1 MEFYTLASSSAG
13 NAALV
18 CHENTHILIDAGI
31 SCRRITQS
39 LAALSLTLDDLDGIL
54 ITHEHVD
61 HVRALGTLQ
70 KKHAVPLYASF
81 GTAAALDYPAPY
93 LHAFAADETFTI
105 KDLQIRSFRTSHDA
119 KESVGYRIESSDGS
133 LAVLTDTGFI
143 TDDAHDAALGA
154 DMLLLESN
162 HDVVMLKNGSYP
174 YYLKQRILGECGHL
188 SNETAAEFAVE
199 CVRAGTSDIL
209 LAHLSDENN
218 SPQLAEYT
226 VGRALQ
232 SSGLSVRLA
241 AAPRDTISEV
251 HVCRRSP
258 SFASE
263 N

>member
-18 CHENTHILIDAGI
+18 CHNDTRLLIDAGI

-39 LAALSLTLDDLDGIL
+39 LAVLDLTLDDLDGIL
-54 ITHEHVD
+54 ITHEHID

-93 LHAFAADETFTI
+93 LHAFAADEAFAI

-119 KESVGYRIESSDGS
+119 KESVGYRIESDAGS
-133 LAVLTDTGFI
+133 LAVLTDTGFV
-143 TDDAHDAALGA
+143 TDEAHDAALGA

-162 HDVVMLKNGSYP
+162 HDIVMLKNGGYP
-174 YYLKQRILGECGHL
+174 YYLKQRILSEYGHL
-188 SNETAAEFAVE
+188 SNDAAAEFAIE

>member
-13 NAALV
+13 NAALA
-18 CHENTHILIDAGI
+18 CHNDTHLLIDAGI

-39 LAALSLTLDDLDGIL
+39 LAVLNLTLDDLDGIL
-54 ITHEHVD
+54 ITHEHID
-61 HVRALGTLQ
+61 HVRGLTTLAQ
-70 KKHAVPLYASF
+70 KCPAPLYATF
-81 GTAAALDYPAPY
+81 GTAAAIQYPEPR
-93 LHAFAADETFTI
+93 LRAFATGKEFTI
-105 KDLQIRSFRTSHDA
+105 KDLHIRSFHTSHDA
-119 KESVGYRIESSDGS
+119 KESVGYRIESDAGS
-133 LAVLTDTGFI
+133 LAVLTDTGFV
-143 TDDAHDAALGA
+143 TDEAHDAALGA

-162 HDVVMLKNGSYP
+162 HDVVMLKNGGYP
-174 YYLKQRILGECGHL
+174 YYLKQRILSEYGHL
-188 SNETAAEFAVE
+188 SNDAAAEFAIE

>member
-162 HDVVMLKNGSYP
+162 HDVIMLKNGSYP

-188 SNETAAEFAVE
+188 SNEAAAEFAVE

-251 HVCRRSP
+251 HICRRSP

>member
-162 HDVVMLKNGSYP
+162 HDVIMLKNGSYP

-188 SNETAAEFAVE
+188 SNEAAAEFAVE

-218 SPQLAEYT
+218 SPELAEYT

>member
-18 CHENTHILIDAGI
+18 CHNDTHLLIDAGI

-39 LAALSLTLDDLDGIL
+39 LAALDHTLEGNDAIL
-54 ITHEHVD
+54 ITHEHID

-70 KKHAVPLYASF
+70 MKCAVPLYASR
-81 GTAAALDYPAPY
+81 GTAAALDYPAERV
-93 LHAFAADETFTI
+93 HAFTPGDAFTVGS
-105 KDLQIRSFRTSHDA
+105 LRALPFRSSLDA
-119 KESVGYRIESSDGS
+119 RESVGYRIVSGDGS
-133 LAVLTDTGFI
+133 LAVLTDTGYI
-143 TDDAHDAALGA
+143 TDEAHDLALGA
-154 DMLLLESN
+154 DTLLLEAN
-162 HDVVMLKNGSYP
+162 HDVEMLTTGPYP
-174 YYLKQRILGECGHL
+174 YPLKRRILGEYGHL
-188 SNETAAEFAVE
+188 SNEAAAEFAVE

>member
-18 CHENTHILIDAGI
+18 CHNDTHLLIDAGI

-39 LAALSLTLDDLDGIL
+39 LAVLDLTLDDLDGIL
-54 ITHEHVD
+54 ITHEHID

-93 LHAFAADETFTI
+93 LHAFAADEAFAI

-162 HDVVMLKNGSYP
+162 HDVVMLKNGDYP

-188 SNETAAEFAVE
+188 SNEAAAEFAIE

>member
-54 ITHEHVD
+54 ITHEHID

-162 HDVVMLKNGSYP
+162 HDVVMLKNGGYP

-188 SNETAAEFAVE
+188 SNEAAAEFAVE

-209 LAHLSDENN
+209 LAHLSGENN
-218 SPQLAEYT
+218 TPSLAEYA

-232 SSGLSVRLA
+232 ARGLSVRLA

-251 HVCRRSP
+251 HICRRSP

>member
-162 HDVVMLKNGSYP
+162 HDVIMLKNGSYP

-188 SNETAAEFAVE
+188 SNEAAAEFAVE

-232 SSGLSVRLA
+232 ASGLSVRLA

>member
-1 MEFYTLASSSAG
+1 MVQLD
-13 NAALV
+13 LV
-18 CHENTHILIDAGI
+18 
-31 SCRRITQS
+31 
-39 LAALSLTLDDLDGIL
+39 
-54 ITHEHVD
+54 
-61 HVRALGTLQ
+61 
-70 KKHAVPLYASF
+70 
-81 GTAAALDYPAPY
+81 
-93 LHAFAADETFTI
+93 
-105 KDLQIRSFRTSHDA
+105 
-119 KESVGYRIESSDGS
+119 
-133 LAVLTDTGFI
+133 DTGKAPHKVQVPI
-143 TDDAHDAALGA
+143 A
-154 DMLLLESN
+154 
-162 HDVVMLKNGSYP
+162 
-174 YYLKQRILGECGHL
+174 
-188 SNETAAEFAVE
+188 AAEFAIE

>member
-18 CHENTHILIDAGI
+18 CHNDTHLLIDAGI

-54 ITHEHVD
+54 ITHEHID

-93 LHAFAADETFTI
+93 LHAFAADEAFAI

-162 HDVVMLKNGSYP
+162 HDVIMLKNGSYP
-174 YYLKQRILGECGHL
+174 YYLKQRILSEYGHL
-188 SNETAAEFAVE
+188 SNDAAAEFAIE

>member
-18 CHENTHILIDAGI
+18 CHENTHILIDVGI

-54 ITHEHVD
+54 ITHEHID

-70 KKHAVPLYASF
+70 KKHAIPLYASF
-81 GTAAALDYPAPY
+81 GTAAAISYPAPY

-188 SNETAAEFAVE
+188 SNEAAAEFAVE

>member
-18 CHENTHILIDAGI
+18 CHNDTHLLIDAGI

-39 LAALSLTLDDLDGIL
+39 LAVLDLTLDDLDGIL
-54 ITHEHVD
+54 ITHEQDLHV
-61 HVRALGTLQ
+61 
-70 KKHAVPLYASF
+70 
-81 GTAAALDYPAPY
+81 
-93 LHAFAADETFTI
+93 
-105 KDLQIRSFRTSHDA
+105 RSFRTSHDA
-119 KESVGYRIESSDGS
+119 KESVGYRIESDAGS
-133 LAVLTDTGFI
+133 LAVLTDTGFV
-143 TDDAHDAALGA
+143 TDEAHDAALGA

-162 HDVVMLKNGSYP
+162 HDVVMLKNGGYP
-174 YYLKQRILGECGHL
+174 YYLKQRILSEYGHL
-188 SNETAAEFAVE
+188 SNDAAAEFAIE

>member
-18 CHENTHILIDAGI
+18 CHNDTHLLIDAGI

-39 LAALSLTLDDLDGIL
+39 LAVLDLTLDDLDGIL
-54 ITHEHVD
+54 ITHEHID

-93 LHAFAADETFTI
+93 LHAFAADEAFAI

-162 HDVVMLKNGSYP
+162 HDVIMLKNGSYP
-174 YYLKQRILGECGHL
+174 YYLKQRILSEYGHL
-188 SNETAAEFAVE
+188 SNDAAAEFAIE

>member
-133 LAVLTDTGFI
+133 LAVLTDTGYI
-143 TDDAHDAALGA
+143 TDEAHDLALGA

-162 HDVVMLKNGSYP
+162 HDVVMLKNGGYP

-188 SNETAAEFAVE
+188 SNEAAAEFAVE

-218 SPQLAEYT
+218 SPELAEYT

-241 AAPRDTISEV
+241 VAPRDTISEV

>member
-13 NAALV
+13 NAALI

-54 ITHEHVD
+54 ITHEHID

-162 HDVVMLKNGSYP
+162 HDVIMLKNGGYP

-188 SNETAAEFAVE
+188 SNEAAAEFAVE

-218 SPQLAEYT
+218 SRSLPNTPSA
-226 VGRALQ
+226 
-232 SSGLSVRLA
+232 VR
-241 AAPRDTISEV
+241 
-251 HVCRRSP
+251 CRQ
-258 SFASE
+258 AG
-263 N
+263 

>member
-18 CHENTHILIDAGI
+18 CHNDTHLLIDAGI

-54 ITHEHVD
+54 ITHEHID

-93 LHAFAADETFTI
+93 LHAFAADETFAI

-162 HDVVMLKNGSYP
+162 HDVIMLKNGDYP

-188 SNETAAEFAVE
+188 SNEAAAEFAVE

-218 SPQLAEYT
+218 SPELAEYT

-241 AAPRDTISEV
+241 TAPRDTISEV

>member
-18 CHENTHILIDAGI
+18 CHNDTHLLIDAGI

-39 LAALSLTLDDLDGIL
+39 LAVLDLTLDDLDGIL
-54 ITHEHVD
+54 ITHEHID
-61 HVRALGTLQ
+61 HVRGLGTLQ
-70 KKHAVPLYASF
+70 KKHAIPLYASF

-93 LHAFAADETFTI
+93 LHAFAADETLAI

-133 LAVLTDTGFI
+133 LAVLTDTGYI
-143 TDDAHDAALGA
+143 TDEAHDLALGA

-162 HDVVMLKNGSYP
+162 HDVVMLKNGGYP

-188 SNETAAEFAVE
+188 SNEAAAEFAVE

>member
-18 CHENTHILIDAGI
+18 CHNDTHLLIDAGI

-61 HVRALGTLQ
+61 HVRGLGTLQ
-70 KKHAVPLYASF
+70 KKHAIPLYASF

-93 LHAFAADETFTI
+93 LHAFAADETFAI
-105 KDLQIRSFRTSHDA
+105 KDLHVRSFRTSHDA

-133 LAVLTDTGFI
+133 LAVLTDIGYI
-143 TDDAHDAALGA
+143 TDEAHDLALGA

-162 HDVVMLKNGSYP
+162 HDVVMLKNGGYP

-188 SNETAAEFAVE
+188 SNEAAAEFAVE

-232 SSGLSVRLA
+232 SSGLRVRLA
-241 AAPRDTISEV
+241 TAPRDTISEV

>member
-18 CHENTHILIDAGI
+18 CHNDTHLLIDAGI

-39 LAALSLTLDDLDGIL
+39 IAVLDLTLDDLDGIL
-54 ITHEHVD
+54 ITHEHID
-61 HVRALGTLQ
+61 HVRGLGTLQ
-70 KKHAVPLYASF
+70 KKHAIPLYASF

-93 LHAFAADETFTI
+93 LHAFAADETFAI

-133 LAVLTDTGFI
+133 LAVLTDTGYI
-143 TDDAHDAALGA
+143 TDEAHDLALGA

-162 HDVVMLKNGSYP
+162 HDVVMLKNGGYP

-188 SNETAAEFAVE
+188 SNEAAAEFAVE

>member
-54 ITHEHVD
+54 ITHEHID

-162 HDVVMLKNGSYP
+162 HDVIMLKNGSYP

-188 SNETAAEFAVE
+188 SNEAAAEFAVE

-232 SSGLSVRLA
+232 ASGLSVRLA

>member
-18 CHENTHILIDAGI
+18 CHNDTHLLIDAGI

-54 ITHEHVD
+54 ITHEHID

-93 LHAFAADETFTI
+93 LHAFAADETFAI

-162 HDVVMLKNGSYP
+162 HDVIMLKNGDYP

-188 SNETAAEFAVE
+188 SNEAAAEFAVE

>member
-18 CHENTHILIDAGI
+18 CHNDTHLLIDAGI

-39 LAALSLTLDDLDGIL
+39 LAVLNLTLDDLDGIL
-54 ITHEHVD
+54 ITHEHID

-70 KKHAVPLYASF
+70 KKCAVPLYASR
-81 GTAAALDYPAPY
+81 GTAAALDYPAERV
-93 LHAFAADETFTI
+93 HAFTPGDALTVGSLRA
-105 KDLQIRSFRTSHDA
+105 LPFRTSHDA
-119 KESVGYRIESSDGS
+119 RESVGYRIESGDGS
-133 LAVLTDTGFI
+133 LAVLTDTGCI
-143 TDDAHDAALGA
+143 TDEAHDLALGA
-154 DMLLLESN
+154 DTLLLEAN
-162 HDVVMLKNGSYP
+162 HDVEMLTTGPYP
-174 YYLKQRILGECGHL
+174 YPLKRRILGEYGHL
-188 SNETAAEFAVE
+188 SNEAAAEFAVE

-209 LAHLSDENN
+209 LAHLSGENN
-218 SPQLAEYT
+218 TPSLAEYA

-232 SSGLSVRLA
+232 ARGLSVRLA

-251 HVCRRSP
+251 HICRRSP

>member
-18 CHENTHILIDAGI
+18 CHNDTHLLIDAGI

-39 LAALSLTLDDLDGIL
+39 LAVLDLTLDDLDGIL
-54 ITHEHVD
+54 ITHEHID

-93 LHAFAADETFTI
+93 LHAFAADEAFAI

-162 HDVVMLKNGSYP
+162 HDVVMLKNGGYP
-174 YYLKQRILGECGHL
+174 YYLKQRILSEYGHL
-188 SNETAAEFAVE
+188 SNDAAAEFAIE

>member
-54 ITHEHVD
+54 ITHEHID

-70 KKHAVPLYASF
+70 KKHAVPLYASI
-81 GTAAALDYPAPY
+81 GTAAAISYPAPY

-162 HDVVMLKNGSYP
+162 HDVVMLKNGGYP
-174 YYLKQRILGECGHL
+174 YYLKQRILSEY
-188 SNETAAEFAVE
+188 
-199 CVRAGTSDIL
+199 
-209 LAHLSDENN
+209 

-232 SSGLSVRLA
+232 ASGLSVRLS

-251 HVCRRSP
+251 HICRRSP

>member
-54 ITHEHVD
+54 ITHEHID

-162 HDVVMLKNGSYP
+162 HDVIMLKNGSYP
-174 YYLKQRILGECGHL
+174 YYLKQRILSEYGHL
-188 SNETAAEFAVE
+188 SNDAAAEFAIE

-218 SPQLAEYT
+218 SPELAEYT

-241 AAPRDTISEV
+241 TAPRDTISEV